1 MNARKVA
8 AAVVAAAAAS
18 AAALKLLLQD
28 KDDDEQPIDVSK
40 AASTPRWLLPALEAP
55 GKHVTVV
62 CGSEKLCDAAIRALE
77 EMGAARKPCS
87 TFVLPAERDN
97 AEEQKARGKGK
108 TVHLVP
114 SCQERQEATVKGQIF
129 HAPSSITAVPSDIP
143 QTMGLMAD
151 DNFIDVKLWGALRE
165 RTSGAWLRVG
175 DHEDVAVLALEV
187 LGLCEQRL
195 TYDGTA
201 QDDQDEDE
209 DADADADD
217 DEDEEEEK
225 VFVEAR
231 IRPDVLERVIGHL
244 EPSDPLYQAM
254 ENRATLQYCHTVE
267 GHIKED
273 LAELKRYEDRTLE
286 LWEAVKAKYN
296 AGDLEK
302 EDFQSAELI
311 LRQRERASATM
322 SAEIRSRSRKI
333 FDARVNAEQ
342 SLMKN

>member
-18 AAALKLLLQD
+18 AAALPLLLQEKD
-28 KDDDEQPIDVSK
+28 DDDEQPTAVSE
-40 AASTPRWLLPALEAP
+40 AASTPHWLLPALEAP

-62 CGSEKLCDAAIRALE
+62 CGSEKLCEAAIRALE

-87 TFVLPAERDN
+87 TFVLPAETDD
-97 AEEQKARGKGK
+97 AEEQQARGEGK

-129 HAPSSITAVPSDIP
+129 HAPSPITAVSSDIP

-165 RTSGAWLRVG
+165 RTSGVWLRVG

-195 TYDGTA
+195 SYDGTA

-209 DADADADD
+209 DE
-217 DEDEEEEK
+217 DEDEEEEEEEEEKK

-286 LWEAVKAKYN
+286 LWEAVKAKSPMQEYMPN
-296 AGDLEK
+296 NP
-302 EDFQSAELI
+302 S
-311 LRQRERASATM
+311 
-322 SAEIRSRSRKI
+322 
-333 FDARVNAEQ
+333 
-342 SLMKN
+342 